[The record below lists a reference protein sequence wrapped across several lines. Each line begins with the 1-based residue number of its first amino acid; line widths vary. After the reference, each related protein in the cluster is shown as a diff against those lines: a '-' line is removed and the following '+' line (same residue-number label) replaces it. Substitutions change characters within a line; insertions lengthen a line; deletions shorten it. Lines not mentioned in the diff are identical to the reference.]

1 MNDLLLPIKRGREGG
16 DLRGSIVIVF
26 ESQWKNLF
34 LYLVLCRLC
43 YSARSES
50 CTTPLSF
57 SSFGSVVALVCS
69 LRFALGGGGLISFP
83 ARVSHLT
90 QIWFSFQLRGQVLFL
105 LTIFVA

>member
-34 LYLVLCRLC
+34 LYLVLCWLC

-50 CTTPLSF
+50 SPRLSF
-57 SSFGSVVALVCS
+57 CRPDLVHNPSFFLKFWVCRS
-69 LRFALGGGGLISFP
+69 TG
-83 ARVSHLT
+83 V
-90 QIWFSFQLRGQVLFL
+90 
-105 LTIFVA
+105 